1 MATGWTLG
9 YDAADPHRLAAFWVQ
24 ALGYIPEPG
33 YDDPDGASII
43 DPDGKLP
50 AIDFS
55 RVPEGKT
62 AKNRVHIDL
71 EVAGAPP
78 WDMAA
83 REPLLR
89 AKADE
94 LVAAGATRVRE
105 ELLIRKANVPW
116 LGCGV
121 ADFGL
126 AEQGLYGLGLVL
138 TAA

>member
-1 MATGWTLG
+1 LKSVPVQFTAIVAPPLTLRSTVRVPVVAELRAAH
-9 YDAADPHRLAAFWVQ
+9 YDAADPHRLAAFWAQ

-83 REPLLR
+83 RLLR
-89 AKADE
+89 ACDTSGPARRCLLAKVLPAMP
-94 LVAAGATRVRE
+94 LPPAT
-105 ELLIRKANVPW
+105 
-116 LGCGV
+116 
-121 ADFGL
+121 D
-126 AEQGLYGLGLVL
+126 
-138 TAA
+138 

>member
-1 MATGWTLG
+1 MATGWTLS
-9 YDAADPHRLAAFWVQ
+9 YDAADPHRLAAFWVR

-33 YDDPDGASII
+33 QDNPDGASII

-55 RVPEGKT
+55 RVPEPKT

-89 AKADE
+89 AKVDE
-94 LVAAGATRVRE
+94 LVAAAATRVRE
-105 ELLIRKANVPW
+105 EFNGEDLSHIVMLDPEGNEF
-116 LGCGV
+116 CV
-121 ADFGL
+121 A
-126 AEQGLYGLGLVL
+126 
-138 TAA
+138 